1 MNKYQQYNI
10 IDTLWSKHSK
20 FIKFCLIGVTNV
32 AISYTIYYILLTF
45 GINYL
50 IANAI
55 AYIMGIL
62 NGYIWSSKYVFKKN
76 KSLNNMMKFFTVYIS
91 SLFIN
96 LGIMYI
102 CVDTYN
108 MHKLIAPIFAIGVG
122 TIYNY
127 TLNEIWTFKE

>member
-1 MNKYQQYNI
+1 MIKNNDNVFAKLWMKY
-10 IDTLWSKHSK
+10 LP
-20 FIKFCLIGVTNV
+20 FIKFCLVGVTNV

-76 KSLNNMMKFFTVYIS
+76 KSLNNMMKFFAVYIS

-102 CVDTYN
+102 CVDCYN

-127 TLNEIWTFKE
+127 ILNKIWTFK